1 MARRDVGASAAAT
14 LRSFTERTVS
24 GPMRWSQLY
33 VPTLREDPADADA
46 VSHRLLVR
54 GGFVRQLMAGHYSL
68 LPLAVRVRAK
78 IVDIIREELN
88 AIGAQEFV
96 LPAMHPAEVWQR
108 TGRWEVMGE
117 EMFRLKDRKGAD
129 IALGMTHEEIF
140 TVLAQE
146 LRSYRDL
153 PQIWYQFQTKFRDEA
168 RPKSGLLRVREFT
181 MKDSYSFD
189 AADEGLDRS
198 FDLHR
203 GAYERIFERLGLPAI
218 AVQASSGSMGGS
230 ASVEFMS
237 PSDAGEDL
245 VVRCLGC
252 GYAANTEKAT
262 SALAAVADGPGLDV
276 PEPFDTPDARTID
289 ELARLHGVPA
299 ERQIKTLVY
308 VVDDQLT
315 LVLLRGDHSL
325 VEQKLID
332 TLAAT
337 AVRPATAEEIQAA
350 LGALPGSLGAVG
362 VTGLPILADEALR
375 GRTDMTTGA
384 NTDGVHLRGLSVER
398 DIAVQ
403 RWADLR
409 EVVSGEPCLA
419 CGEPLDVVVT
429 IEVGHIFKLGRK
441 YTELLG
447 VTVLGPD
454 GDRVVPTMGSY
465 GIGVERAMASIV
477 ETHHDEKGIVW
488 PVSVAPFE
496 VAVVVLGVTD
506 TTVAEAAEDLYRQ
519 LQADRVDVLLD
530 DRNERPG
537 VKFSDVELI
546 GIPYRLTVGARGLT
560 EGTVEVTTRATGE
573 TQLVPVDQA
582 AEHVRKLLTAA

>member
-1 MARRDVGASAAAT
+1 
-14 LRSFTERTVS
+14 
-24 GPMRWSQLY
+24 MRWSQLY

-78 IVDIIREELN
+78 IVDIIREEMT
-88 AIGAQEFV
+88 AIGAQEFI
-96 LPAMHPAEVWQR
+96 LPALHPAEIWQR
-108 TGRWEVMGE
+108 SGRWEVMGE

-129 IALGMTHEEIF
+129 LALGMTHEEIF
-140 TVLAQE
+140 TVLSQE
-146 LRSYRDL
+146 LKSYRDL
-153 PQIWYQFQTKFRDEA
+153 PQMWYQFQTKFRDEA

-189 AADEGLDRS
+189 IEAGGLDRS
-198 FDLHR
+198 FDLHKA
-203 GAYERIFERLGLPAI
+203 AYERIFARLGLPAI
-218 AVQASSGSMGGS
+218 PVQASSGSMGGS

-237 PSDAGEDL
+237 PSNAGEDL
-245 VVRCLGC
+245 VVRCPGC
-252 GYAANTEKAT
+252 DYAANTEKAT
-262 SALAAVADGPGLDV
+262 STLPGVVDGPGLDA
-276 PEPFDTPDARTID
+276 PERFDTPNARTIE
-289 ELARLHGVPA
+289 ELSVQHDVPA

-315 LVLLRGDHSL
+315 LILVRGDHNL

-350 LGALPGSLGAVG
+350 FGASPGSLGAVG
-362 VTGLPILADEALR
+362 VAELPILADEALR

-384 NTDGVHLRGLSVER
+384 NTNGVHLRGVSVER

-409 EVVSGEPCLA
+409 EVTAGEPCPE
-419 CGEPLDVVVT
+419 CGTPLEVVVT

-441 YTELLG
+441 YTETLG
-447 VTVLGPD
+447 VTVLGQD
-454 GDRVVPTMGSY
+454 GERVIPIMGSY
-465 GIGVERAMASIV
+465 GIGVERALASIV
-477 ETHHDEKGIVW
+477 ETHHDDKGIIW

-496 VAVVVLGVTD
+496 VAVVMLGTGDEKV
-506 TTVAEAAEDLYRQ
+506 VEAAEGLYRQ
-519 LQADRVDVLLD
+519 LQGERVDVLLD
-530 DRNERPG
+530 DRDERPG
-537 VKFSDVELI
+537 VKFRDVELV
-546 GIPYRLTVGARGLT
+546 GIPYRITVGARGLAD
-560 EGTVEVTTRATGE
+560 GTVEVTTRATGE
-573 TQLVPVDQA
+573 TQSVPVA
-582 AEHVRKLLTAA
+582 EAVEHVRKLLTAAV